1 MADTPT
7 SARSTPCPLSVV
19 VPAYNEE
26 AVIAEVVRKIKD
38 HLEDGEEILVVDDGS
53 TDRTAELARQA
64 GARVVSHPYNIGNG
78 AAVKTGIRNGRGEIL
93 VFIDGDGQHDP
104 AEIRQLSSQIGAY
117 DMVVGARQGMG
128 GGSLHRNM
136 ANGIY
141 NLFASY
147 VTGRKIADLT
157 SGFRA
162 IRAGVARKFVYLLPN
177 TFSYPT
183 TITLSLMRAGRS
195 VKYHPITVSPRVGK
209 SKIRLVIDG
218 PRFFVII
225 FRIAVL
231 FSPLRIFI
239 PVSSTVFTTAMLYYA
254 YTFFTAHR
262 FTNFSLLLLL
272 ASILFFLL
280 GLISEQIALLRFD
293 RSDDQPES

>member
-1 MADTPT
+1 MDETPT
-7 SARSTPCPLSVV
+7 TSKPDARALSVI

-26 AVIAEVVRKIKD
+26 AVIEKVARKILD
-38 HLEDGEEILVVDDGS
+38 RLGERDELLVVDDGS
-53 TDRTAELARQA
+53 TDRTAERARKA

-78 AAVKTGIRNGRGEIL
+78 AAIKTGIRHGRGD
-93 VFIDGDGQHDP
+93 VFVFLDGDGQHDP
-104 AEIRQLSSQIGAY
+104 DEIHDLAGEIGPY
-117 DMVVGARQGMG
+117 DMVVGARKGFDG
-128 GGSLHRNM
+128 AVHRNM

-147 VTGRKIADLT
+147 ITGRRIADLT

-162 IRAGVARKFVYLLPN
+162 IKAGVARKFAYLLPN

-183 TITLSLMRAGRS
+183 TITLALMRAGRS
-195 VKYHPITVSPRVGK
+195 VKYHPITVSRRVGK
-209 SKIRLVIDG
+209 SKIRLFIDG
-218 PRFFVII
+218 PRFFIII

-231 FSPLRIFI
+231 FSPLRIFF
-239 PVSSTVFTTAMLYYA
+239 PVSGTVFLAGLLYYA
-254 YTFFTAHR
+254 YTFFTSHR
-262 FTNFSLLLLL
+262 FTNFSQLMMV